1 MIQKIILINSANFN
15 FLEVN
20 LEKDLFF
27 LGDNGSG
34 KTTVIRAIHYLFS
47 GDVRNL
53 GIPSDKDGFKEY
65 YFRYPN
71 SYMICVF
78 ESFFI
83 FMYKA
88 GGEIVKLFSKQKF
101 DIARVIDEESN
112 LYELD
117 AIKRYAKTPNMKK
130 TVKSLSEYRD
140 IIYGNDK
147 RYLDFKFTTIKNSSV
162 FIGLFNEIFNI
173 DKSII
178 DSKSIKKA
186 IQTTLNSEKKV
197 LEFEHDKYL
206 QDIYIFQSQYKFFRE
221 FEKQKENIDGAYS
234 LKNSL
239 LAYEEKLR
247 NLLSY
252 ILFVSKK
259 EQMQLEM
266 SKAKY
271 GKLEKNLTGT
281 KRVKEKHQGT
291 LNRCDEKY
299 RAYINSLTV
308 EIQEIQKLK
317 KKFSKESV
325 LEHKDRADRY
335 EQTQSQFKDV
345 QEQYIRLKK
354 GFENKIESIESEIK
368 KLHYKKD
375 KELPRELEN
384 KKENKRKYLKEQVTE
399 QIEREELAFV
409 TQENIA
415 RNEIEDIQNEIKVFE
430 KDIETEKDRL
440 NTCIEESKQYIKS
453 LNEEYEREEKKRR
466 SLIAEYEEFID
477 TKRREI
483 KELEFHK
490 EELERERERTLVRN
504 EETYNNEKRDITNAI
519 EKYTRMIEVKPN
531 SFKEFLNEEADG
543 WESEFYPFMDETL
556 LDRSLDELKPSMIN
570 KGKLLSI
577 DMQTETLKKILT
589 KDEAT
594 QKIEEHKLKL
604 EDLTQSYE
612 KSNADIE
619 SKFQEKREEIEQKIL
634 FLESDR
640 ETKKESIE
648 KLEEEIEELLK
659 SKEKRGLELAA
670 EHSKQRKRHQNSI
683 GAFEEEIKNSKDVIA
698 KIEEGRREDK
708 RTLRNRIKDLE
719 EECDDQIQKEYNL
732 LQRWLEDETAKVDEL
747 IKHQEQKKSST
758 TQDERIKELDNS
770 CKELEK
776 ELSFIIKS
784 QHFLEEYEDSKE
796 KIASLLSLENEL
808 INIELRFEKFKS
820 QQEAKIE
827 EYSTIYSKLCE
838 EKKVLLAEEQ
848 CFKKGVDAFAL
859 LEFNFSDIEE
869 HESKKYLYELL
880 ESYNSI
886 VMKYKSEKIDLK
898 SKLDKL
904 NRLKNSHNDIDIYF
918 NFDEY
923 DSDLY
928 ISKSPSIVAKIDEV
942 YEYKNKKLYITK
954 ESGNKRFRNFVNNAL
969 PQNMSVFNDSEDK
982 FLNQVAKI
990 NKNLSSV
997 DFGVIKDIKL
1007 NPTIGDK
1014 KSIAKLLRDLNE
1026 SVATLSS
1033 LLNET
1038 SLFYEQSDVLAEL
1051 TKLETKFKEI
1061 KKELK
1066 GSAISLDDTID
1077 LTLSFKENEKQIT
1090 EVSQL
1095 KNESSTGGSML
1106 LKIAIAISI
1115 LQLFTLKERT
1125 PFFLIVDEVSRLHS
1139 DNQEKLRTFANAKGF
1154 GIVFVTPEPTYS
1166 KPEFIK
1172 YYRFQKNSDNEF
1184 ESIELNI

>member
-53 GIPSDKDGFKEY
+53 GIPTDKDGFKEY

-71 SYMICVF
+71 SYMIYVF
-78 ESFFI
+78 EDFFI

-101 DIARVIDEESN
+101 DIARVIDVESN

-117 AIKRYAKTPNMKK
+117 AIKKYAKMPNMKK

-197 LEFEHDKYL
+197 LEFEHDRYL
-206 QDIYIFQSQYKFFRE
+206 QDIYTFQSQYKFFRE
-221 FEKQKENIDGAYS
+221 FEKQKENIEGAYS
-234 LKNSL
+234 LKNAL
-239 LAYEEKLR
+239 LLYEEELR

-252 ILFVSKK
+252 ILSASKK
-259 EQMQLEM
+259 EQELMEM
-266 SKAKY
+266 S
-271 GKLEKNLTGT
+271 
-281 KRVKEKHQGT
+281 RPKHREIDEN
-291 LNRCDEKY
+291 LNRMKRFKLRCQATLIKCNNKY
-299 RAYINSLTV
+299 RNYINTLTL
-308 EIQEIQKLK
+308 EIQEIEGLK
-317 KKFSKESV
+317 AKFSKESV
-325 LEHKDRADRY
+325 LEHKDSADRY
-335 EQTQSQFKDV
+335 EETQAKFAEV

-354 GFENKIESIESEIK
+354 GFENEIESIEAEIK
-368 KLHYKKD
+368 SLHYKKD

-399 QIEREELAFV
+399 KIEREELDFH
-409 TQENIA
+409 TKENIA
-415 RNEIEDIQNEIKVFE
+415 KAEEESVRVEIKVFE
-430 KDIETEKDRL
+430 ADIGKETQKF
-440 NTCIEESKQYIKS
+440 NKYIQESKQYVKS
-453 LNEEYEREEKKRR
+453 LNEEYEREVKKKK
-466 SLIAEYEEFID
+466 SLIVEYEEFRD

-483 KELEFHK
+483 KELEFNK
-490 EELERERERTLVRN
+490 EELEREMQRALRLNAESY
-504 EETYNNEKRDITNAI
+504 ESEKKTIINAI
-519 EKYTRMIEVKPN
+519 EKYTRMIEAKPN
-531 SFKEFLNEEADG
+531 SLKEFLNEEADG
-543 WESEFYPFMDETL
+543 WESELYPFMDETL
-556 LDRSLDELKPSMIN
+556 LDRSIDELAPRMLKSER
-570 KGKLLSI
+570 LLSI
-577 DMQTETLKKILT
+577 TMQSENLKKILT

-594 QKIEEHKLKL
+594 LKIESHEL
-604 EDLTQSYE
+604 ELENLTLSYK
-612 KSNADIE
+612 KSLSDIE
-619 SKFQEKREEIEQKIL
+619 LQFQEKKEELKQKIL

-640 ETKKESIE
+640 EIKKESIV
-648 KLEEEIEELLK
+648 KLKEEIEEL
-659 SKEKRGLELAA
+659 SQIKEKRVLEFNA
-670 EHSKQRKRHQNSI
+670 EYTKEYKRHQNSI
-683 GAFEEEIKNSKDVIA
+683 RAFEEEIQNSKDAIA
-698 KIEEGRREDK
+698 KIEEGVREDK
-708 RTLRNRIKDLE
+708 RTLINKIKDLE
-719 EECDDQIQKEYNL
+719 EELEEQLEEEYNL
-732 LQRWLEDETAKVDEL
+732 LQRWLENEKAKVDEF
-747 IKHQEQKKSST
+747 IKSQEQKKSSI
-758 TQDERIKELDNS
+758 TQDERIKELENS
-770 CKELEK
+770 FKELEK
-776 ELSFIIKS
+776 ELSAISKS
-784 QHFLEEYEDSKE
+784 QLFLEEYEKSKD
-796 KIASLLSLENEL
+796 KIESLLYLENTL
-808 INIELRFEKFKS
+808 INTELRFENFQLKL
-820 QQEAKIE
+820 EAKIE
-827 EYSTIYSKLCE
+827 EYIYNAEELSE
-838 EKKVLLAEEQ
+838 EKKALLKEEKL
-848 CFKKGVDAFAL
+848 FKKGIDAFAL
-859 LEFNFSDIEE
+859 LEFDFSDVETC
-869 HESKKYLYELL
+869 ESKKYLYELL

-886 VMKYKSEKIDLK
+886 VFEYTNRKIDLK
-898 SKLDKL
+898 SKLDRL

-923 DSDLY
+923 DSELY
-928 ISKSPSIVAKIDEV
+928 ISKSPSIMIKIDEV
-942 YEYKNKKLYITK
+942 YEYKNKKLHITK
-954 ESGNKRFRNFVNNAL
+954 ESGNKKFRNFVNNSL
-969 PQNMSVFNDSEDK
+969 PQNMSVLNDSEDK
-982 FLNQVAKI
+982 FLSQVAKI

-1007 NPTIGDK
+1007 DPKIGDK

-1051 TKLETKFKEI
+1051 TKLEIKFKEI
-1061 KKELK
+1061 KNELK

-1115 LQLFTLKERT
+1115 LQLFTTQEKT

-1139 DNQEKLRTFANAKGF
+1139 DNQEKLRKFANSKGF

-1172 YYRFQKNSDNEF
+1172 YYRFQKNSNNEF
-1184 ESIELNI
+1184 EGIELNL